1 MGFWFRFSCP
11 PGRPLS
17 LAQGPISLGSALAL
31 LLCTE
36 GLLPTLGQA
45 QPMPGP
51 ANHTLPAT
59 APLPQ
64 GLPKAGAPSAAL
76 PPQPEEPYTLG
87 AGDRLQMEL
96 FQLPQYSGEF
106 EVQVDGSLSLP
117 LVGNVNIRD
126 LTLEQASAAISQRY
140 GQYLRRPGVTL
151 NLLNRRPLV
160 VGIAGEINRPG
171 AYPLSI
177 EGTAFPKLTQ
187 LFEVAGGIT
196 QSANLREVQIQ
207 RQINGRTQVFTT
219 NLWDLINT
227 GNLSQDIVLRDGDSI
242 FIPSTLVPLD
252 EAPILAAAR
261 FSPDSS
267 VPITISVVGEVFR
280 PGPYALRGGATRT
293 GNAGVPGAQV
303 GNAGNDVVFSPVQV
317 SDAIQIAG
325 GIKPRANIRQVQIR
339 RVTRSGGEQVFS
351 VDLWSLLQT
360 GETRQNA
367 ILQDGDTVFIPTA
380 TAAISPAEAAVVA
393 AASFAPNTIRVNVV
407 GEVQRSGQ
415 VEVAPNT
422 TLNQGIL
429 AAGGFNTRA
438 YQDVVGLV
446 RLNPDGTVT
455 QREIPVDLA
464 LGMDDEN
471 NPTLQNGDI
480 IIVGKSGL
488 AAFGDN
494 TALVSTPVANILN
507 ILTAPFRFFGFL
519 DF

>member
-1 MGFWFRFSCP
+1 MPP

-17 LAQGPISLGSALAL
+17 LAQGPIALGSALAL

-45 QPMPGP
+45 QPRPGP

-64 GLPKAGAPSAAL
+64 GLPRAGALSVAL

-151 NLLNRRPLV
+151 NLLNRRPPV

-303 GNAGNDVVFSPVQV
+303 GNSGNDVVFSPVQV

-393 AASFAPNTIRVNVV
+393 AASFAPNT
-407 GEVQRSGQ
+407 
-415 VEVAPNT
+415 

-471 NPTLQNGDI
+471 NPTLQNDDI